1 MEYLLYNFTGISKP
15 DGETKSVQLET
26 VIRKYDKMF
35 TSVAA
40 TTDELLTSKGFC
52 LEADYYSME
61 SIISCI
67 EDGYVIVP
75 FSKRFYIVDLLKYYN
90 LGMKVLFMK
99 VKDYKQFKEDY
110 GNSLVTVEDK
120 RTKGLF

>member
-1 MEYLLYNFTGISKP
+1 MKYLLYNFTGISKP
-15 DGETKSVQLET
+15 NGETKSIQLET

-40 TTDELLTSKGFC
+40 TTDELFTSKGFC

-75 FSKRFYIVDLLKYYN
+75 FSKRFYIADLLKYYD
-90 LGMKVLFMK
+90 LGMKILFMRI
-99 VKDYKQFKEDY
+99 KDYKQFKEDY

-120 RTKGLF
+120 RIKGLF

>member
-1 MEYLLYNFTGISKP
+1 MVYLLYNFTGISQY

-26 VIRKYDKMF
+26 VIREYDMLF

-40 TTDELLTSKGFC
+40 TTDELLKSKDFC

-61 SIISCI
+61 SIIRCI

-75 FSKRFYIVDLLKYYN
+75 FSKRFYIVDLLNYYN
-90 LGMKVLFMK
+90 LGMKVLFMNI
-99 VKDYKQFKEDY
+99 KDYKQFKKDY

-120 RTKGLF
+120 RTKELF